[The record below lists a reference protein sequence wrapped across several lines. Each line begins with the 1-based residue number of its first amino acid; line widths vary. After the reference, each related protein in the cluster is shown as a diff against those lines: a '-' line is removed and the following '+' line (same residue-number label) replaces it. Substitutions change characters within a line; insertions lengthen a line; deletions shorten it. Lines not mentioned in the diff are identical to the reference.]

1 MSARYDAVVVGGGPN
16 GLAAAITMARAGRRV
31 LLVEANQQVG
41 GAVASAQLTL
51 PGFIHDVG
59 AAVFPM
65 ALASPLF
72 SGLPLGR
79 HGLRWVHPPIPLAH
93 PLDGGRA
100 TAIYRSVRET
110 AAGLGRDGA
119 AYARLML
126 PLAQGCD
133 ALLPAMLGPL
143 FPPPLAQIAAYRGPG
158 GPGRFLRALPGL
170 GLLGVAGLLPAA
182 AVGRALFR
190 EAPAAALFA
199 GMAGHSVL
207 PLSAPFTASYG
218 LAFLLTAHGAGW
230 PFTAGGAGRLA
241 AALEAHLRELGG
253 QVATGRRVESLDEL
267 PPARATLLDLSP
279 EQALRLAGERLPPG
293 YRRSLGRYRRGPG
306 VFKVDWAL
314 DGPIPWQNELCRRA
328 GTLHLGGALEEI
340 AAAEAAVGRGEH
352 PERPLVLLAQPSC
365 FDPGRAPAGK
375 HTAWAYCHVPNGST
389 VDMTAAIEAQVERFA
404 PGFGARIIARSTMH
418 TAALERFDANLLGGD
433 ITGGAQ
439 DLRQILG
446 RPALRLDP
454 YSMPAEGL
462 YLCSAST
469 PPGGGVH
476 GMSGYHAAMSALRS
490 ID

>member
-1 MSARYDAVVVGGGPN
+1 MSDKYDAVIVGGGPN
-16 GLAAAITMARAGRRV
+16 GLAAAITIARAGRRV
-31 LLVEANQQVG
+31 LLLEASRQVG
-41 GAVASAQLTL
+41 GAVASAPLTL
-51 PGFIHDVG
+51 PGFVHDVG

-72 SGLPLGR
+72 SSLPLGG

-100 TAIYRSVRET
+100 SAIFRSVRAT
-110 AAGLGRDGA
+110 AAGLGRDGP

-143 FPPPLAQIAAYRGPG
+143 FPPPLAQLAAYRGPHG
-158 GPGRFLRALPGL
+158 GAGRFLRALPGL
-170 GLLGVAGLLPAA
+170 ALLGGAGLLPAT
-182 AVGRALFR
+182 AVARIFR
-190 EAPAAALFA
+190 EKPAAALFA

-207 PLSAPFTASYG
+207 PLHAPFTASYG

-230 PFTAGGAGRLA
+230 PFAAGGAGRLA

-253 QVATGRRVESLDEL
+253 SIVSGRRVESLAEL
-267 PPARATLLDLSP
+267 PPARATLLDLGP
-279 EQALRLAGERLPPG
+279 EQALRLAGERLPAS
-293 YRRSLGRYRRGPG
+293 YRRALGRYRRGPG
-306 VFKVDWAL
+306 VFKLDWAL
-314 DGPIPWQNELCRRA
+314 DGPIPWENELCRRA
-328 GTLHLGGALEEI
+328 GTLHLGGTLGEI

-352 PERPLVLLAQPSC
+352 PARPFVLLAQPSR
-365 FDPGRAPAGK
+365 FDPERAPAGK

-389 VDMTAAIEAQVERFA
+389 VDMAAAIEAQVERFA
-404 PGFGARIIARSTMH
+404 PGFGARIIARSSMH

-454 YSMPAEGL
+454 YAMPAEGL

-476 GMSGYHAAMSALRS
+476 GMPGYHAATSALRR
-490 ID
+490 I